1 MKARSTL
8 FAIVLL
14 SLVSGAAFAG
24 INPIQTVPEPGV
36 LELLA
41 LGGVVA
47 AVVGIRNR
55 NRRK

>member
-1 MKARSTL
+1 MKARSL
-8 FAIVLL
+8 FGILLL

-24 INPIQTVPEPGV
+24 VSQRVPEPGV

-55 NRRK
+55 RK

>member
-1 MKARSTL
+1 MKARSVFGIL
-8 FAIVLL
+8 LL

-24 INPIQTVPEPGV
+24 TPIQTVPEPGV

-47 AVVGIRNR
+47 AVVGIRKR